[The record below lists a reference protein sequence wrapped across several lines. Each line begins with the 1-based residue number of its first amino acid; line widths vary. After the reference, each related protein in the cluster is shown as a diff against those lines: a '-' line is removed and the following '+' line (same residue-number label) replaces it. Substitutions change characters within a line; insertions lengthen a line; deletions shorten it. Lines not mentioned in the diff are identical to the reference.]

1 MTKNVFAAID
11 LGTNSCRL
19 LIADEKGRELYKD
32 IVTTRL
38 GEGMYPEMRF
48 TEEAFERGLK
58 CFRKFSEQM
67 KKVRSHEIS
76 RDCNCRLPH
85 GV

>member
-1 MTKNVFAAID
+1 MTKDVFAAID

-48 TEEAFERGLK
+48 TEEAFERG
-58 CFRKFSEQM
+58 
-67 KKVRSHEIS
+67 
-76 RDCNCRLPH
+76 
-85 GV
+85 

>member
-1 MTKNVFAAID
+1 MKTMTKNVFAAID

-38 GEGMYPEMRF
+38 GEGMY
-48 TEEAFERGLK
+48 L
-58 CFRKFSEQM
+58 SLI
-67 KKVRSHEIS
+67 HI
-76 RDCNCRLPH
+76 
-85 GV
+85 